1 MFCPFLAIL
10 GVHLLKLRMLSR
22 SAFAHAAVNP
32 QCRPTGNSPTGDD
45 FGMRKCTSCEV
56 TSQVRIPHLWE
67 LFSFRIFKI
76 LFLSAWICTHT
87 HVPEQSSGLLPKL
100 SQTPGKVPLN
110 CPQMSNMST
119 AHSQSPQVPSK
130 EYARKI
136 GNKILILLYIT
147 VCFALFRRSLH
158 PDHHVRQSKYIKII
172 KNQGEPTCDSMIL
185 YATWNTQGNKL
196 PPSTE
201 TSLGA
206 GSPVRAP
213 ASRPPGRR
221 KAVARGSKDVV
232 GCRMMP
238 G

>member
-1 MFCPFLAIL
+1 MFQSKAP
-10 GVHLLKLRMLSR
+10 
-22 SAFAHAAVNP
+22 
-32 QCRPTGNSPTGDD
+32 D
-45 FGMRKCTSCEV
+45 F
-56 TSQVRIPHLWE
+56 
-67 LFSFRIFKI
+67 F
-76 LFLSAWICTHT
+76 
-87 HVPEQSSGLLPKL
+87 
-100 SQTPGKVPLN
+100 LN
-110 CPQMSNMST
+110 CHKHLGRFHSIAHRCQTCPQPTAKALKFQVKNM
-119 AHSQSPQVPSK
+119 QEK
-130 EYARKI
+130 LEIRFWYYC
-136 GNKILILLYIT
+136 ILLY
-147 VCFALFRRSLH
+147 VLHCFADPCILTIMWGN
-158 PDHHVRQSKYIKII
+158 QNISKLS